1 MPPEMQRLRSKIACQ
16 SCRERKRKCDGNFP
30 CSYCHRLDH
39 ECFYGPTRRSKKTAH
54 RLGQHSTDINS
65 PESPDY
71 DGKDP
76 QLQLLE
82 ANSPAVFVRQLA
94 LKMNATNAPILN
106 CYAWNLGFDR
116 EIACLPQVSCI
127 TEILS
132 LSEMHEL
139 AAIYFAHVAPVYDF
153 VDRAEVDEA
162 IIKRW
167 SNGFPYDQADSMLL
181 GIAALG
187 CLFGHRSAGVEMQLV
202 HSARI
207 VLEYSSQLATPE
219 FDHVVGW
226 LLRVIYLRMTSSPH
240 ATWMAS
246 CTLMHLIETTK
257 LHFDS
262 ATDSIL
268 AQSTGPRIHPE
279 RRRKVYSVAQ
289 LFNTWVSLDCGKSQV
304 ELRGASSALP
314 ETGWTVEQR
323 EICRISALLGPEIYR
338 DIVELES
345 ELVELCKLSPTQ
357 PMLRLIQCNV
367 GLCIY
372 RRFRALGRVMSEESL
387 DSIVNLARRSL
398 KAAEELVGISSPW
411 WHSLNIPF
419 QIVCVLLVIDHPQA
433 LVMLPDALQT
443 LRSVADHYQTG
454 MTREAYEIAVFLV
467 NQQRERRFQAL
478 NSLDSALRGHESS
491 DGTLNM
497 GKCVEEQ
504 LFLEDLL

>member
-1 MPPEMQRLRSKIACQ
+1 MQRLRSKIACQ
-16 SCRERKRKCDGNFP
+16 SCRERKRKCDGGLP
-30 CSYCHRLDH
+30 CGYCHRLDH
-39 ECFYGPTRRSKKTAH
+39 ECFYGPPRRNNKKVH
-54 RLGQHSTDINS
+54 RLRQHSIDNRS
-65 PESPDY
+65 PESPDH

-94 LKMNATNAPILN
+94 LKMNASNAPRLN
-106 CYAWNLGFDR
+106 CYAWNIGFDR

-139 AAIYFAHVAPVYDF
+139 ASIYFAHVAPVYDF

-167 SNGFPYDQADSMLL
+167 MNGFTYDPADSLLL

-187 CLFGHRSAGVEMQLV
+187 CLFGHRSAAVEMQLV

-240 ATWMAS
+240 AVWMAS

-268 AQSTGPRIHPE
+268 AQSTGPCIHPE
-279 RRRKVYSVAQ
+279 RRRKVYCVAQ

-314 ETGWTVEQR
+314 ETGWTIEQR
-323 EICRISALLGPEIYR
+323 ELCRISALLGPEVCR
-338 DIVELES
+338 DILELEA
-345 ELVELCKLSPTQ
+345 ELGELCKLNPTQ

-372 RRFRALGRVMSEESL
+372 RRFRALRRTMSEESL
-387 DSIVNLARRSL
+387 DLIVNLARHSL
-398 KAAEELVGISSPW
+398 KAANELMDKKSPW
-411 WHSLNIPF
+411 WHIVNIPF

-433 LVMLPDALQT
+433 LVMLEDALSTMMMVSDQ
-443 LRSVADHYQTG
+443 YGTG
-454 MTREAYEIAVFLV
+454 MAREAYEIALFLV
-467 NQQRERRFQAL
+467 DQQRVKRLQAL
-478 NSLDSALRGHESS
+478 ECFNNALGGHVSGDKPLS
-491 DGTLNM
+491 M
-497 GKCVEEQ
+497 GKSVEEQ
-504 LFLEDLL
+504 LFLEDLLQ